1 MAIEVKRDKN
11 QSLTIHTV
19 KGLASEEEMYEALE
33 NFYNQE
39 PTSLLLWDMS
49 QAEVAH
55 VKMDTLKAFIKRA
68 TALGNKR
75 KDGKTAIFAPH
86 DLQFGLARMSEVF
99 AELESSPFKMGVFRS
114 RQSALDWLTA
124 DDTQTGQ

>member
-11 QSLTIHTV
+11 KSLTIHTV
-19 KGLASEEEMYEALE
+19 KGHASEEEMYEALE

-39 PTSLLLWDMS
+39 PTALLLWDMS

-55 VKMDTLKAFIKRA
+55 VSTITLKAFVERSTI
-68 TALGNKR
+68 LGAKR

-86 DLQFGLARMSEVF
+86 DLQFALARMSATF
-99 AELESSPFKMGVFRS
+99 AELESSSFKMGVFRS
-114 RQSALDWLTA
+114 RQSAVDWLTG
-124 DDTQTGQ
+124 DDTDTG